1 MEWIDQQ
8 MDSSWGRGKFRTEVW
23 VDNVNPINRWW
34 LSYGP
39 SEEEIEAAA
48 QGIIISYLF
57 LLFIVNYYT

>member
-1 MEWIDQQ
+1 MEWINQQ

-48 QGIIISYLF
+48 QGIIIS
-57 LLFIVNYYT
+57 